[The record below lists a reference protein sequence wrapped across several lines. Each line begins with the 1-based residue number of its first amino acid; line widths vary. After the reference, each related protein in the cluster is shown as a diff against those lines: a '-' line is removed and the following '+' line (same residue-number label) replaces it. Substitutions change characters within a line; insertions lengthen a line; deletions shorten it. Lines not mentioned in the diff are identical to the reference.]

1 MNEISIRRRLTDKL
15 VLGLVVL
22 AFLVAL
28 APLVSVL
35 WMLVKNGMKRFDLVF
50 FTHSMRNVGPLD
62 NNGGA
67 YHAILGT
74 VEQVAIAAVIA
85 IPIGLLTAIYLTE
98 YGADGRL
105 GRTISF
111 FVDVMTGIP
120 SIVTGLFVLAFWV
133 LGLGMGFSGFAG
145 AMALS
150 ILMMPVV
157 VRSAEEM
164 LRLVPAE
171 LREASLALGVPKWRT
186 ITSVVLPT
194 AFTGIITGIVLAI
207 ARVMGETAP
216 LLLTVFGLDSINQ
229 NAFDGPQESLP
240 LFIFQQAGKPN
251 QPAID
256 RAWTAALTLV
266 LIIMLLNL
274 VARLLAWWRA
284 SVESR

>member
-1 MNEISIRRRLTDKL
+1 MTGISLRRKLTDKL
-15 VLGLVVL
+15 VFGLVII
-22 AFLVAL
+22 AFVVAV

-35 WMLVKNGMKRFDLVF
+35 WMLISNGLKRFDMTF

-62 NNGGA
+62 NTGGA

-85 IPIGLLTAIYLTE
+85 IPIGLLTAIYLIE

-105 GRTISF
+105 ARTISF
-111 FVDVMTGIP
+111 FVDVMTGVP
-120 SIVTGLFVLAFWV
+120 SIVAGLFVLAFWV

-164 LRLVPAE
+164 LRLVPDE

-186 ITSVVLPT
+186 VVSVVLPT
-194 AFTGIITGIVLAI
+194 AFTGIVTGIVLAI

-229 NAFDGPQESLP
+229 NAFDGPQEALP

-256 RAWTAALTLV
+256 RAWTAALALV

-284 SVESR
+284 PAKSR